1 MADGTSIS
9 FTDHT
14 VLLVEVS
21 SEDGKGSIFS
31 LSMPYVKAYGDSHN
45 RIQSGDEI
53 KQSNVN
59 ADTAVVVTKLSGN
72 ILLAEDNLMNQQLIQ
87 RMLERTGAN
96 VTIAENGAIAVQLA
110 QQTAFDLIFMDMQ
123 MPVLSGLDAVRTL
136 RAMNYQAPSSCSRP
150 MQRGRSLCL

>member
-59 ADTAVVVTKLSGN
+59 ADTAVVVT
-72 ILLAEDNLMNQQLIQ
+72 
-87 RMLERTGAN
+87 
-96 VTIAENGAIAVQLA
+96 
-110 QQTAFDLIFMDMQ
+110 
-123 MPVLSGLDAVRTL
+123 
-136 RAMNYQAPSSCSRP
+136 
-150 MQRGRSLCL
+150 